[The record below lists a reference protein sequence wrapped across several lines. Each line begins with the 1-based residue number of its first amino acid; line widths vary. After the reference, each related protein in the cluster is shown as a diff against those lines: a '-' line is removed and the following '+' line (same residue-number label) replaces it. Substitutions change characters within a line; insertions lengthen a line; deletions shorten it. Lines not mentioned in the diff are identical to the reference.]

1 MVCSLLVLA
10 SLLRAVLALLLLVP
24 LYNFY
29 LTASISAYVS
39 AFDAA
44 ACLAELE
51 LELELEP
58 WNLEL
63 KLRLLCTLHA
73 QAARM
78 QHRYHRS

>member
-1 MVCSLLVLA
+1 MVCSLLLLA
-10 SLLRAVLALLLLVP
+10 SLLRTVLALLLLVP

-44 ACLAELE
+44 AC